1 MMPLGW
7 NIRKRISTSSTAAS
21 RNRKTPR
28 RLTRLFAIR
37 SNKDLALSRP
47 FQIDFQDF
55 QRFARLPGN
64 GGPCFYQIPFRQ
76 LLKCGSTFP

>member
-28 RLTRLFAIR
+28 RLTRLFALR

-47 FQIDFQDF
+47 FQIDSQDF
-55 QRFARLPGN
+55 QRFARLLGN
-64 GGPCFYQIPFRQ
+64 GGPCFH
-76 LLKCGSTFP
+76 